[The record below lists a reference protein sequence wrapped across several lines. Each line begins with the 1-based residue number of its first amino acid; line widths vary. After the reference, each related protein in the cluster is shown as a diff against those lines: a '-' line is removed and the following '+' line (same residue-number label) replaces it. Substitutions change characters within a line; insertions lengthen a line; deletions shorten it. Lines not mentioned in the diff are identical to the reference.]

1 MKDVIKKIAYGIGM
15 SRRQN
20 MPEGLLETKSGD
32 KKPSCDRQPFFYT
45 YKLVL
50 IVRTTKISQM
60 IVIKRIHGMN
70 DN

>member
-1 MKDVIKKIAYGIGM
+1 
-15 SRRQN
+15 